1 MRTNY
6 TFIFVSD
13 MTQSVSFYGNA
24 FGLVLKFE
32 SPDWTEFE
40 TEGSKLALHRSHV
53 ANPDTDS
60 TQPESTG
67 RCRPGFLVPNL
78 VEFHKRMLE
87 KKVPCSQEPTEVYG
101 AWIAHYVDP
110 DGLVLSVGEES
121 NSR

>member
-87 KKVPCSQEPTEVYG
+87 KKSLQPRTDRSLWCLDCT
-101 AWIAHYVDP
+101 
-110 DGLVLSVGEES
+110 LCR
-121 NSR
+121 SRWFGIICG